1 MNSAMSLHAIDLVVI
16 CVYFAVVAGIGYF
29 ATRGAKTSERYFVA
43 NRSIPMWAVA
53 FTIMATII
61 STGTF
66 VGHPGTAYQKG
77 LILLV
82 PHLLVP
88 FVLLAVAK
96 VVVPFYRR
104 VVRMSA
110 YEYIGQRFGLGGR
123 FYTSFGFLADR
134 IFDLGVT
141 HVTTALAINVL
152 TGWDLK
158 TVILAVGVFTI
169 IYTMAGGMEAVV
181 WTDVMQGLVLM
192 LGGVLILG
200 RLLFAPE
207 GGAPFGVVVETWRQ
221 GKLTLGSWD
230 LSWHTFTDPTLT
242 TTWLFCLAYAV
253 QWTRRYA
260 TDQHIVQRYLV
271 AETDEAASRAAFWS
285 ALLCVPVFVVFMFC
299 GACLAGFFSL
309 AHVGTPPLP
318 DGAMPYF
325 LAHFMPVGLLGLV
338 VAAILAAAM
347 STVSADLS
355 SVGTVLTADYFL
367 HWRPGASDR
376 ARLLCGRVMIAFAG
390 ALTVVA
396 AWLLLPEKG
405 SAPLME
411 RVITIASI
419 LSGGTLG
426 LFCLGFFTRTATRR
440 GCYVGIACCALFTAW
455 AIATEPRHRAIDLGF
470 NFPLHPI
477 LIGVSGHVVLFVT
490 GWLASRLLGG
500 DQPAD
505 LDRLTFYGLRGE
517 PSRVTPPAA
526 NRV

>member
-1 MNSAMSLHAIDLVVI
+1 MSLHALDLAVI
-16 CVYFAVVAGIGYF
+16 VLYFAVIAGIGF
-29 ATRGAKTSERYFVA
+29 WATRGQKTAERYFVA
-43 NRSIPMWAVA
+43 GRSIPMWAVA

-104 VVRMSA
+104 VVKMSA

-152 TGWDLK
+152 TGWDIRA
-158 TVILAVGVFTI
+158 VILGVGAFTI
-169 IYTMAGGMEAVV
+169 LYTMLGGMEAVV
-181 WTDVMQGLVLM
+181 WTDVVQGVVLM
-192 LGGVLILG
+192 VGGVFVLG
-200 RLLFAPE
+200 RLMFAPE
-207 GGAPFGVVVETWRQ
+207 AGAPFAVVAETWRA

-230 LSWHTFTDPTLT
+230 LSWKTFTDPALT

-271 AETDEAASRAAFWS
+271 AKSDEAASRAAFVS
-285 ALLCVPVFVVFMFC
+285 ALLCVPVFVVFMFA

-309 AHVGTPPLP
+309 ANVPPP
-318 DGAMPYF
+318 PVADSAMPWF

-355 SVGTVLTADYFL
+355 SVGTVLTTDYYL
-367 HWRPGASDR
+367 HFKPDASDR
-376 ARLLCGRVMIAFAG
+376 ARLLCGRVMIAGAG
-390 ALTVVA
+390 ALTVIA

-405 SAPLME
+405 STPLME
-411 RVITIASI
+411 RVILIASI

-426 LFCLGFFTRTATRR
+426 LFCLGFLTTTATRQ
-440 GCYVGIACCALFTAW
+440 GCYVGMACCALYTAW
-455 AIATEPRHRAIDLGF
+455 AILTRGPKPVVDLGL
-470 NFPLHPI
+470 NFPLNPI
-477 LIGVSGHVVLFVT
+477 LIGVGGHLVLFGT
-490 GWLASRLLGG
+490 GWIASKVMGG
-500 DQPAD
+500 HRPEGVE
-505 LDRLTFYGLRGE
+505 RLTIYGLRQ
-517 PSRVTPPAA
+517 TAA
-526 NRV
+526 ARITS

>member
-1 MNSAMSLHAIDLVVI
+1 VSLNLIDLIVI
-16 CVYFAVVAGIGYF
+16 AIYFLVIAGIGFY
-29 ATRGAKTSERYFVA
+29 ATRGQRTSEQYFVA
-43 NRSIPMWAVA
+43 GRSIPMWAVA

-141 HVTTALAINVL
+141 LVTTALAINVL

-158 TVILAVGVFTI
+158 MVILGVGVFTVL
-169 IYTMAGGMEAVV
+169 YTMAGGMEAVV
-181 WTDVMQGLVLM
+181 WTDVVQGVVLM
-192 LGGVLILG
+192 LGGLFVLG

-207 GGAPFGVVVETWRQ
+207 AGAPFAVVGETWRA

-230 LSWHTFTDPTLT
+230 LSLATFTDPKLT

-271 AETDEAASRAAFWS
+271 AKSDEAASRAAFVS
-285 ALLCVPVFVVFMFC
+285 AMLCVPVFVTFMFA

-309 AHVGTPPLP
+309 ANVPPP
-318 DGAMPYF
+318 PVADSAMPYF
-325 LAHFMPVGLLGLV
+325 LAHYMPVGLLGLV

-355 SVGTVLTADYFL
+355 SVGTVLTTDYFL
-367 HWRPGASDR
+367 HFRPQASDR
-376 ARLLCGRVMIAFAG
+376 ARLLCGRVMIMAAG

-396 AWLLLPEKG
+396 AWLLLPDKH

-411 RVITIASI
+411 RVILIASI

-426 LFCLGFFTRTATRR
+426 LFCLGFLTRTATRQ
-440 GCYVGIACCALFTAW
+440 GCYIGVACCAVFTAW
-455 AIATEPRHRAIDLGF
+455 AILTEPRHRVIDLGF
-470 NFPLHPI
+470 NFPLNPI
-477 LIGVSGHVVLFVT
+477 LIGVCGHLVLFGT
-490 GWLASRLLGG
+490 GWIASRIVGG
-500 DQPAD
+500 DLPPEVE
-505 LDRLTFYGLRGE
+505 RLTYFGLKKYRT
-517 PSRVTPPAA
+517 TPATLPAA
-526 NRV
+526 AGRV

>member
-1 MNSAMSLHAIDLVVI
+1 MSLQFVDIVVI
-16 CVYFAVVAGIGYF
+16 AIYFAVIAGIGFY
-29 ATRGAKTSERYFVA
+29 ATRGKKTSEQYFVA
-43 NRSIPMWAVA
+43 GRNIPMWAVA

-110 YEYIGQRFGLGGR
+110 YEYIGQRFGVGGR

-152 TGWDLK
+152 TGWDLR

-181 WTDVMQGLVLM
+181 WTDVVQGVVLM
-192 LGGVLILG
+192 VGGVFVLG

-207 GGAPFGVVVETWRQ
+207 AGAPFAVVGETWRQ
-221 GKLTLGSWD
+221 GRLTLGSWD
-230 LSWHTFTDPTLT
+230 FSLASFTDPKLT
-242 TTWLFCLAYAV
+242 TTWLFSLAYAV

-271 AETDEAASRAAFWS
+271 AKTDEAASRAAFWS
-285 ALLCVPVFVVFMFC
+285 AMLCVPVFVVFMFA
-299 GACLAGFFSL
+299 GACLSGFFTL
-309 AHVGTPPLP
+309 AHAPLP
-318 DGAMPYF
+318 PVADSAMPYF
-325 LAHFMPVGLLGLV
+325 LAHYMPVGLLGLV

-355 SVGTVLTADYFL
+355 SVGTVLTTDYFQ
-367 HWRPGASDR
+367 HFYPGSSDR
-376 ARLLCGRVMIAFAG
+376 ARLLCGRVMIAVAG

-396 AWLLLPEKG
+396 AWLLLPEKD

-411 RVITIASI
+411 RVIMIASI

-426 LFCLGFFTRTATRR
+426 LFCLGFLTRTATRQ
-440 GCYVGIACCALFTAW
+440 GCYIGVACCAVFTAW
-455 AIATEPRHRAIDLGF
+455 AILTEPRHRVVDLGF
-470 NFPLHPI
+470 NFPLNPI
-477 LIGVSGHVVLFVT
+477 LIGVCGHLVLFGT
-490 GWLASRLLGG
+490 GWLASRIFGG
-500 DQPAD
+500 DRPAD
-505 LDRLTFYGLRGE
+505 VDRLTYYGLKDAKAAAIA
-517 PSRVTPPAA
+517 RVGPA
-526 NRV
+526 

>member
-1 MNSAMSLHAIDLVVI
+1 MSLQLLDLIVI
-16 CVYFAVVAGIGYF
+16 GFYFAVIAGIGFY
-29 ATRGAKTSERYFVA
+29 ATRGKKTSDQYFVA
-43 NRSIPMWAVA
+43 GRNIPMWAVA

-141 HVTTALAINVL
+141 LVTTALAVNVL
-152 TGWDLK
+152 TGWDLR
-158 TVILAVGVFTI
+158 TVILMVGVFTI
-169 IYTMAGGMEAVV
+169 LYTMAGGMEAVV
-181 WTDVMQGLVLM
+181 WTDVVQGVVLM
-192 LGGVLILG
+192 VGGIFILG

-207 GGAPFGVVVETWRQ
+207 AGAPFAVVGETWRL
-221 GKLTLGSWD
+221 GRLTLGSWD
-230 LSWHTFTDPTLT
+230 LSPATFTDPKMT

-271 AETDEAASRAAFWS
+271 AKSDEAASRAAFVS
-285 ALLCVPVFVVFMFC
+285 ALLCVPVFVVFMFA
-299 GACLAGFFSL
+299 GACLAGFFAL
-309 AHVGTPPLP
+309 PGVTPPAMA
-318 DGAMPYF
+318 DSAMPYF
-325 LAHFMPVGLLGLV
+325 MAHYMPVGLLGLV
-338 VAAILAAAM
+338 VAAVLAAAM

-355 SVGTVLTADYFL
+355 SVGTVLTADYFQ
-367 HWRPGASDR
+367 HFFPQASDR
-376 ARLLCGRVMIAFAG
+376 ARLRCGRLMIALGG
-390 ALTVVA
+390 ALTIVA
-396 AWLLLPEKG
+396 AWLLLPEKD

-411 RVITIASI
+411 RVIMIASI

-426 LFCLGFFTRTATRR
+426 LFCLAFLTRTATRE
-440 GCYVGIACCALFTAW
+440 GCYIGVACCAVFTAW
-455 AIATEPRHRAIDLGF
+455 AILTEPRGRVLDLGW
-470 NFPLHPI
+470 NFPLNPI
-477 LIGVSGHVVLFVT
+477 LIGICGHAVLFGA
-490 GWLASRLLGG
+490 GWLASRLFGG
-500 DQPAD
+500 HRPDNVED
-505 LDRLTFYGLRGE
+505 LTYWGLKKFVR
-517 PSRVTPPAA
+517 SPAA
-526 NRV
+526 AARSD

>member
-1 MNSAMSLHAIDLVVI
+1 MSLHLLDLIVIAI
-16 CVYFAVVAGIGYF
+16 YFAVTAGIGFY
-29 ATRGAKTSERYFVA
+29 ATRGARTSEQYFVA
-43 NRSIPMWAVA
+43 GRNIPMWAVA

-110 YEYIGQRFGLGGR
+110 YEYIGQRFGLAGR

-141 HVTTALAINVL
+141 HVTTALAVNVL
-152 TGWDLK
+152 TGWDLRL
-158 TVILAVGVFTI
+158 VILGVGAFTI
-169 IYTMAGGMEAVV
+169 VYTMIGGMEAVV
-181 WTDVMQGLVLM
+181 WTDVVQGIVLM
-192 LGGVLILG
+192 FGGVLVLG
-200 RLLFAPE
+200 RLMFAPE
-207 GGAPFGVVVETWRQ
+207 ASAPFAVVGETWRL
-221 GKLTLGSWD
+221 GKFTLGSWD
-230 LSWHTFTDPTLT
+230 LSLASFTDPAMT

-271 AETDEAASRAAFWS
+271 ARSDEAASRAAFVS
-285 ALLCVPVFVVFMFC
+285 AMLCVPVFVVFMFA
-299 GACLAGFFSL
+299 GACLAGFFGL
-309 AHVGTPPLP
+309 PGVTPPAVA
-318 DGAMPYF
+318 DSAMPYF
-325 LAHFMPVGLLGLV
+325 IAHYMPVGLLGLV
-338 VAAILAAAM
+338 VAAVLAAAM

-355 SVGTVLTADYFL
+355 SVGTVMTTDYFL
-367 HWRPGASDR
+367 HFVPNASDR
-376 ARLLCGRVMIAFAG
+376 ARLRCGRIMIAFAG
-390 ALTVVA
+390 MLTVVA
-396 AWLLLPEKG
+396 AWLLLPEKN

-411 RVITIASI
+411 RVIMIASI

-426 LFCLGFFTRTATRR
+426 LFCLGFLTRTATRQ
-440 GCYVGIACCALFTAW
+440 GCMVGIVCCAIFTAW
-455 AIATEPRHRAIDLGF
+455 AILTEPRARVLDLGF
-470 NFPLHPI
+470 NFSLNPI
-477 LIGVSGHVVLFVT
+477 LIGICGHAVLFAT

-500 DQPAD
+500 DLPPD
-505 LDRLTFYGLRGE
+505 VERLTYYGLKKYRAVA
-517 PSRVTPPAA
+517 PAARTATSRV
-526 NRV
+526 

>member
-1 MNSAMSLHAIDLVVI
+1 MSLHALDLLVI
-16 CVYFAVVAGIGYF
+16 AVYFIVIAGIGCY
-29 ATRGAKTSERYFVA
+29 ATRGPKTSEQYFVA
-43 NRSIPMWAVA
+43 GRSIPMWAVA

-104 VVRMSA
+104 VVKMSA
-110 YEYIGQRFGLGGR
+110 YEYIGLRFGLGGR

-141 HVTTALAINVL
+141 LVTTALAVNVL

-158 TVILAVGVFTI
+158 PVILGVGLFTI
-169 IYTMAGGMEAVV
+169 LYTMAGGMAAVV
-181 WTDVMQGLVLM
+181 WTDVVQGIVLM
-192 LGGVLILG
+192 VGGLFVLG
-200 RLLFAPE
+200 RLMFAPE
-207 GGAPFGVVVETWRQ
+207 AGAPLAVVGETWRL

-230 LSWHTFTDPTLT
+230 VSLASFTDPALT

-271 AETDEAASRAAFWS
+271 AESDEAASRAAFWS
-285 ALLCVPVFVVFMFC
+285 AMLCVPVFVLFMFA

-309 AHVGTPPLP
+309 AHVAQPPVP
-318 DGAMPYF
+318 DSAMPWF
-325 LAHFMPVGLLGLV
+325 IAHYMPVGLLGLV

-355 SVGTVLTADYFL
+355 SVGTVMTTDYAMHFFPHL
-367 HWRPGASDR
+367 SDR
-376 ARLLCGRVMIAFAG
+376 AKLLCGRAMILIGG

-426 LFCLGFFTRTATRR
+426 LFCLGFLTRTATRR
-440 GCYVGIACCALFTAW
+440 GCYVGMACCGVFTAW
-455 AIATEPRHRAIDLGF
+455 AILTQPGNRIVDLGF
-470 NFPLHPI
+470 NFGLNPI
-477 LIGVSGHVVLFVT
+477 LIGVVGHAVLFGT
-490 GWLASRLLGG
+490 GWLASRLFGG
-500 DQPAD
+500 HRPANIES
-505 LDRLTFYGLRGE
+505 LTWIGLTRA
-517 PSRVTPPAA
+517 SAK
-526 NRV
+526 NS

>member
-1 MNSAMSLHAIDLVVI
+1 MSLHVLDLLVI
-16 CVYFAVVAGIGYF
+16 ALYFAVIAGIGF
-29 ATRGAKTSERYFVA
+29 WATRGPKTAERYFVA
-43 NRSIPMWAVA
+43 GRSIPMWAVA

-88 FVLLAVAK
+88 FVLVVVAK

-104 VVRMSA
+104 VVKMSA

-152 TGWDLK
+152 TGWDIR
-158 TVILAVGVFTI
+158 TVILGVGVFTI
-169 IYTMAGGMEAVV
+169 LYTMIGGMETVV
-181 WTDVMQGLVLM
+181 WTDVVQGVILM
-192 LGGVLILG
+192 VGGVFILG

-207 GGAPFGVVVETWRQ
+207 AGAPFGVVAETWRQ

-230 LSWHTFTDPTLT
+230 LSWKTFTDPALT

-271 AETDEAASRAAFWS
+271 AKSDEAASRAAFVS
-285 ALLCVPVFVVFMFC
+285 ALLCVPVFVIFMFA

-309 AHVGTPPLP
+309 AQVPPP
-318 DGAMPYF
+318 PVADSAMPYF
-325 LAHFMPVGLLGLV
+325 LANFMPVGLLGLV

-355 SVGTVLTADYFL
+355 SVGTVLTTDYYL
-367 HWRPGASDR
+367 HFRPDASDR
-376 ARLLCGRVMIAFAG
+376 TRLLCGRVMIAAAG
-390 ALTVVA
+390 AITVIA

-411 RVITIASI
+411 RVILIASI

-426 LFCLGFFTRTATRR
+426 LFCLGFLTTTATRQ
-440 GCYVGIACCALFTAW
+440 GCYVGMACCLAYTAW
-455 AIATEPRHRAIDLGF
+455 ALLTIGREPVLDLGSF
-470 NFPLHPI
+470 KFPLNPI
-477 LIGVSGHVVLFVT
+477 LIGVVGHLVLFGT
-490 GWLASRLLGG
+490 GWLVSKVLGG
-500 DQPAD
+500 HRPEEVE
-505 LDRLTFYGLRGE
+505 RLTIYGLKRA
-517 PSRVTPPAA
+517 TPTG
-526 NRV
+526 

>member
-1 MNSAMSLHAIDLVVI
+1 MTLHALDLIVIVIYFVVI
-16 CVYFAVVAGIGYF
+16 AGIGVY
-29 ATRGAKTSERYFVA
+29 ATRGKKTAERYFVA
-43 NRSIPMWAVA
+43 GRSIPMWAVA

-88 FVLLAVAK
+88 FVLLVVAR
-96 VVVPFYRR
+96 VLVPFYRR

-152 TGWDLK
+152 TGWDLRL
-158 TVILAVGVFTI
+158 VILGVGAFTI
-169 IYTMAGGMEAVV
+169 VYTMAGGMEAVV
-181 WTDVMQGLVLM
+181 WTDVVQGIVLM
-192 LGGVLILG
+192 VGGVFVIG

-207 GGAPFGVVVETWRQ
+207 AGAPFAVVGETWRA

-230 LSWHTFTDPTLT
+230 LSLASLTDPRMT

-271 AETDEAASRAAFWS
+271 AESDAAASRAAFLS
-285 ALLCVPVFVVFMFC
+285 ALLCVPVFVTFMFA
-299 GACLAGFFSL
+299 GACLAGFFTL
-309 AHVGTPPLP
+309 AQIPPP
-318 DGAMPYF
+318 PVADSAMPYF

-355 SVGTVLTADYFL
+355 SVGTVLTADYFQ
-367 HWRPGASDR
+367 HFFPGASDR
-376 ARLLCGRVMIAFAG
+376 ARLICGRVMIASAG
-390 ALTVVA
+390 MLTVIA
-396 AWLLLPEKG
+396 AWLLLPEKD

-411 RVITIASI
+411 RVIMIASI

-426 LFCLGFFTRTATRR
+426 LFCLGFLTRTATRQ
-440 GCYVGIACCALFTAW
+440 GCYIGVACCAVFTAW
-455 AIATEPRHRAIDLGF
+455 AILTGPRNRVLDLGF
-470 NFPLHPI
+470 NFALNPI
-477 LIGVSGHVVLFVT
+477 LIGVCGHAVLFVT
-490 GWLASRLLGG
+490 GWIASRVVGG
-500 DQPAD
+500 YLPPEVE
-505 LDRLTFYGLRGE
+505 RLTYFGLK
-517 PSRVTPPAA
+517 TPPAA
-526 NRV
+526 AAEHVAAGRV

>member
-1 MNSAMSLHAIDLVVI
+1 MSLHFLDLAVIALYFVVI
-16 CVYFAVVAGIGYF
+16 AGIGVW
-29 ATRGAKTSERYFVA
+29 ATRGPRTAERYFVA
-43 NRSIPMWAVA
+43 GRSIPMWAVA

-104 VVRMSA
+104 VVKMSA

-141 HVTTALAINVL
+141 LVTTALAINVL

-158 TVILAVGVFTI
+158 TVILGVGVFTI
-169 IYTMAGGMEAVV
+169 LYTMIGGMEAVV
-181 WTDVMQGLVLM
+181 WTDVVQGVVLM
-192 LGGVLILG
+192 IGGLFVLG
-200 RLLFAPE
+200 RLMFAPE
-207 GGAPFGVVVETWRQ
+207 AGAPFAVVAETWRQ

-230 LSWHTFTDPTLT
+230 LSLKTFTDPALT

-271 AETDEAASRAAFWS
+271 AKSDEAASRAAFVS
-285 ALLCVPVFVVFMFC
+285 ALLCVPVFVVFMFA

-309 AHVGTPPLP
+309 ANVPPPAVP
-318 DGAMPYF
+318 DSAMPYF
-325 LAHFMPVGLLGLV
+325 LANFMPVGLLGLV
-338 VAAILAAAM
+338 IAAVLAAAM

-355 SVGTVLTADYFL
+355 SVGTVLTTDYFL
-367 HWRPGASDR
+367 HFKPDASDR
-376 ARLLCGRVMIAFAG
+376 ARLLCGRLMIAGGG

-411 RVITIASI
+411 RVVLIASI

-426 LFCLGFFTRTATRR
+426 LFCLGFLTTTATRQ
-440 GCYVGIACCALFTAW
+440 GCYVGMACCLAYTAW
-455 AIATEPRHRAIDLGF
+455 AILTRGPKPVVDLGL
-470 NFPLHPI
+470 NFPLNPI
-477 LIGVSGHVVLFVT
+477 LIGVGGHLVLFGT
-490 GWLASRLLGG
+490 GWIASKVLGG
-500 DQPAD
+500 HRPEDVE
-505 LDRLTFYGLRGE
+505 RLTIYGLRKGTI
-517 PSRVTPPAA
+517 SS
-526 NRV
+526 

>member
-1 MNSAMSLHAIDLVVI
+1 MSLHLLDLVVI
-16 CVYFAVVAGIGYF
+16 AIYFLVVGGIGFY
-29 ATRGAKTSERYFVA
+29 ASRGANTAESYFVA
-43 NRSIPMWAVA
+43 GRRIPMWAVA

-88 FVLLAVAK
+88 FVLLVVAK

-104 VVRMSA
+104 TVRMSA

-152 TGWDLK
+152 TGWDIK
-158 TVILAVGVFTI
+158 VVILGVGVFTI
-169 IYTMAGGMEAVV
+169 LYTMIGGMAAVV
-181 WTDVMQGLVLM
+181 WTDVVQGVVLM
-192 LGGVLILG
+192 VGGLFVLG

-207 GGAPFGVVVETWRQ
+207 AGAAFAVVGETWRA
-221 GKLTLGSWD
+221 GKLTLGSWN
-230 LSWHTFTDPTLT
+230 LTLASLTDSKMT

-271 AETDEAASRAAFWS
+271 AESDHAASRAAFWS
-285 ALLCVPVFVVFMFC
+285 AMLCVPVFVLFMFA

-309 AHVGTPPLP
+309 AHVPNPPVP
-318 DGAMPYF
+318 DSAMPWF
-325 LAHFMPVGLLGLV
+325 LAHYMPVGLLGLV

-355 SVGTVLTADYFL
+355 SVGTVLTTDYFQFFY
-367 HWRPGASDR
+367 PNSSDR
-376 ARLLCGRVMIAFAG
+376 ARLLCGRVMIAIGG

-411 RVITIASI
+411 RVIVIASI

-426 LFCLGFFTRTATRR
+426 LFCLGFLTRTATRG
-440 GCYVGIACCALFTAW
+440 GCYVGMACCLVFTAW
-455 AIATEPRHRAIDLGF
+455 AIVTEPRARAGLPGF
-470 NFPLHPI
+470 NFALNPI
-477 LIGVSGHVVLFVT
+477 LIGVGSHLVLFAT
-490 GWLASRLLGG
+490 GWVASRILGG
-500 DQPAD
+500 HRPENVES
-505 LDRLTFYGLRGE
+505 LTFWGRKD
-517 PSRVTPPAA
+517 PMTPGAKVA
-526 NRV
+526 KRT

>member
-1 MNSAMSLHAIDLVVI
+1 MSLHLLDLLVI
-16 CVYFAVVAGIGYF
+16 AVYFLVIGGIGF
-29 ATRGAKTSERYFVA
+29 VVTRRQRTAEQYFVA
-43 NRSIPMWAVA
+43 GRNIPMWAVA

-141 HVTTALAINVL
+141 LVTTALAINVL

-158 TVILAVGVFTI
+158 AVMLGVGIFTI
-169 IYTMAGGMEAVV
+169 LYTMLGGMEAVV
-181 WTDVMQGLVLM
+181 WTDVVQGIVLM
-192 LGGVLILG
+192 VGGVFVLG
-200 RLLFAPE
+200 RLMFAPE
-207 GGAPFGVVVETWRQ
+207 AGAPFAVVSETWRL

-230 LSWHTFTDPTLT
+230 LSLSTFTDPALT
-242 TTWLFCLAYAV
+242 TTWLFSLAYAV

-271 AETDEAASRAAFWS
+271 AKSDEAASRAAFVS
-285 ALLCVPVFVVFMFC
+285 ALLCVPVFVTFMFA
-299 GACLAGFFSL
+299 GACLAGFFAL
-309 AHVGTPPLP
+309 PGITPPEVP
-318 DGAMPYF
+318 DSAMPYF
-325 LAHFMPVGLLGLV
+325 LAKFMPVGLLGLV

-355 SVGTVLTADYFL
+355 SVGTVLTTDYYL
-367 HWRPGASDR
+367 HFRPHASDR
-376 ARLLCGRVMIAFAG
+376 ARLLCGRLMIIIGG

-396 AWLLLPEKG
+396 AWLVTPDKD

-411 RVITIASI
+411 RVILIASI

-426 LFCLGFFTRTATRR
+426 LFCLGFLTRSATRE
-440 GCYVGIACCALFTAW
+440 GCYVGIACCALYTAW
-455 AIATEPRHRAIDLGF
+455 AILTEPRNRVLDLGY
-470 NFPLHPI
+470 NFPLNPI
-477 LIGVSGHVVLFVT
+477 LIGVGGHLVLFGT
-490 GWLASRLLGG
+490 GWLASRLMGG
-500 DQPAD
+500 HRPDNVE
-505 LDRLTFYGLRGE
+505 RLTIYGRKETMNDERRPAVEAG
-517 PSRVTPPAA
+517 RV
-526 NRV
+526 

>member
-1 MNSAMSLHAIDLVVI
+1 MSLHLLDLVI
-16 CVYFAVVAGIGYF
+16 IAVYFLLIGGIGLY
-29 ATRGAKTSERYFVA
+29 ASRGARTAENYFVA
-43 NRSIPMWAVA
+43 GRSIPMWAVA

-61 STGTF
+61 GTGTF

-152 TGWDLK
+152 TGWELK
-158 TVILAVGVFTI
+158 TVILGVGAFTI
-169 IYTMAGGMEAVV
+169 LYTMVGGMAAVV
-181 WTDVMQGLVLM
+181 WTDVAQGILL
-192 LGGVLILG
+192 LAGGFFVLG

-207 GGAPFGVVVETWRQ
+207 AGPAFAVVGEAWRA

-230 LSWHTFTDPTLT
+230 LSLVTLTDPALT

-271 AETDEAASRAAFWS
+271 AESDAAASKAAFWS
-285 ALLCVPVFVVFMFC
+285 AMLCVPVFVIFMFA
-299 GACLAGFFSL
+299 GACLAGFYAL
-309 AHVGTPPLP
+309 AQVPNPPLP
-318 DGAMPYF
+318 DSAMPWF
-325 LAHFMPVGLLGLV
+325 LANYMPTGLLGLV

-355 SVGTVLTADYFL
+355 SVGTVLTTDYFQAAF
-367 HWRPGASDR
+367 PASSDR
-376 ARLLCGRVMIAFAG
+376 ARLLCGRVMIAFGG

-411 RVITIASI
+411 RVIVIASI

-426 LFCLGFFTRTATRR
+426 LFCLGFFTRSATRG
-440 GCYVGIACCALFTAW
+440 GCYVGIACCAVFTGW
-455 AIATEPRHRAIDLGF
+455 ALLTAPGSRVVDLGF
-470 NFPLHPI
+470 NFNLNPI
-477 LIGVSGHVVLFVT
+477 LIGVFSHLVLFGA
-490 GWLASRLLGG
+490 GWLASQVPGG
-500 DQPAD
+500 HRPDNVEE
-505 LDRLTFYGLRGE
+505 LTFWGRKKFAPALSKAPALRE
-517 PSRVTPPAA
+517 A
-526 NRV
+526 

>member
-1 MNSAMSLHAIDLVVI
+1 MSLHFLDLAVIALYFVVI
-16 CVYFAVVAGIGYF
+16 AGIGVW
-29 ATRGAKTSERYFVA
+29 ATRGPRTAERYFVA
-43 NRSIPMWAVA
+43 GRSIPMWAVA

-104 VVRMSA
+104 VVKMSA

-141 HVTTALAINVL
+141 LVTTALAINVL

-158 TVILAVGVFTI
+158 TVILGVGVFTI
-169 IYTMAGGMEAVV
+169 LYTMIGGMEAVV
-181 WTDVMQGLVLM
+181 WTDVVQGVVLM
-192 LGGVLILG
+192 IGGLFVLG
-200 RLLFAPE
+200 RLMFAPE
-207 GGAPFGVVVETWRQ
+207 AGAPFAVVAETWRQ

-230 LSWHTFTDPTLT
+230 LSLKTFTDPALT

-271 AETDEAASRAAFWS
+271 AKSDEAASRAAFVS
-285 ALLCVPVFVVFMFC
+285 ALLCVPVFVVFMFA

-309 AHVGTPPLP
+309 ANVPPPAVP
-318 DGAMPYF
+318 DSAMPYF
-325 LAHFMPVGLLGLV
+325 LANFMPVGLLGLV
-338 VAAILAAAM
+338 VAAVLAAAM

-355 SVGTVLTADYFL
+355 SVGTVLTKDYFL
-367 HWRPGASDR
+367 HFKPDASDR
-376 ARLLCGRVMIAFAG
+376 ACLLCGRLMIAGGG
-390 ALTVVA
+390 ALTVIA

-411 RVITIASI
+411 RVILIASI

-426 LFCLGFFTRTATRR
+426 LFCLGFLTTTATRQ
-440 GCYVGIACCALFTAW
+440 GCYVGMACCLAYTAW
-455 AIATEPRHRAIDLGF
+455 AILTRGPKPVVDLGL
-470 NFPLHPI
+470 NFPLNPI
-477 LIGVSGHVVLFVT
+477 LIGVGGHLVLFGT
-490 GWLASRLLGG
+490 GWIASKVLGG
-500 DQPAD
+500 HRPEDVE
-505 LDRLTFYGLRGE
+505 RLTIYGLRQNATTHTT
-517 PSRVTPPAA
+517 S
-526 NRV
+526 

>member
-1 MNSAMSLHAIDLVVI
+1 MSLHFLDVVVI
-16 CVYFAVVAGIGYF
+16 GIYFAVIAGIGYC
-29 ATRGAKTSERYFVA
+29 ATRGTKTSEQYFVA
-43 NRSIPMWAVA
+43 GRNIPMWAVS

-110 YEYIGQRFGLGGR
+110 YEYIGQRFGVGGR

-181 WTDVMQGLVLM
+181 WTDVVQGIVLM
-192 LGGVLILG
+192 VGGVFVLG

-207 GGAPFGVVVETWRQ
+207 AGAPFAVVAETWRM

-230 LSWHTFTDPTLT
+230 FSLTSFTDPKLT

-271 AETDEAASRAAFWS
+271 AESDEAASRAAFWS
-285 ALLCVPVFVVFMFC
+285 AMLCVPVFVTFMFA
-299 GACLAGFFSL
+299 GACLAGFFAL
-309 AHVGTPPLP
+309 AHVPPP
-318 DGAMPYF
+318 AVADSAMPYF
-325 LAHFMPVGLLGLV
+325 LAHFMPTGLLGLV

-355 SVGTVLTADYFL
+355 SVGTVLTTDYFQ
-367 HWRPGASDR
+367 HFYPNASDR
-376 ARLLCGRVMIAFAG
+376 ARLLCGRIMIAAGG

-405 SAPLME
+405 SAPLMD
-411 RVITIASI
+411 RVIMIASI

-426 LFCLGFFTRTATRR
+426 LFCLGFLTRSATRQ
-440 GCYVGIACCALFTAW
+440 GCYIGVACCAAFTAW
-455 AIATEPRHRAIDLGF
+455 AILTEPRHRVLDLGF
-470 NFPLHPI
+470 NFPLNPI
-477 LIGVSGHVVLFVT
+477 LIGVCGHAVLFGT
-490 GWLASRLLGG
+490 GWLASRIFGG
-500 DQPAD
+500 DRPAD
-505 LDRLTFYGLRGE
+505 VDRLTYYGLKHE
-517 PSRVTPPAA
+517 KSVAA
-526 NRV
+526 SPVVL

>member
-1 MNSAMSLHAIDLVVI
+1 MSLHFLDVVVI
-16 CVYFAVVAGIGYF
+16 VIYFLVIGGIGFY
-29 ATRGAKTSERYFVA
+29 ATRGPKTSEQYFVA
-43 NRSIPMWAVA
+43 GRSIPMWAVA

-88 FVLLAVAK
+88 FVLLVVAK

-158 TVILAVGVFTI
+158 PVILAVGIFTI
-169 IYTMAGGMEAVV
+169 FYTMAGGMKAVI
-181 WTDVMQGLVLM
+181 WTDVVQGIVLM
-192 LGGVLILG
+192 VGGAFVLG

-207 GGAPFGVVVETWRQ
+207 AGAPFAVIGETWRA
-221 GKLTLGSWD
+221 GRLTLGSWD
-230 LSWHTFTDPTLT
+230 LSWRSFTDPSLT
-242 TTWLFCLAYAV
+242 TTWLFSLAYAV

-271 AETDEAASRAAFWS
+271 AESDEAASRAAFWS
-285 ALLCVPVFVVFMFC
+285 AMLCVPIFVVFMFA
-299 GACLAGFFSL
+299 GACLAGFFAL
-309 AHVGTPPLP
+309 AHVPPP
-318 DGAMPYF
+318 PVADSAMPYF

-355 SVGTVLTADYFL
+355 SVGTVLTIDYFQ
-367 HWRPGASDR
+367 HFFPNASDR
-376 ARLLCGRVMIAFAG
+376 GRLRCGRVMIVLAG
-390 ALTVVA
+390 ALTMVA

-411 RVITIASI
+411 RVILIASI

-426 LFCLGFFTRTATRR
+426 LFCLGFLTKTATRQ
-440 GCYVGIACCALFTAW
+440 GCYVGMACCAVYTAW
-455 AIATEPRHRAIDLGF
+455 AILTEPRHRVVDLGF
-470 NFPLHPI
+470 NFPLNPI
-477 LIGVSGHVVLFVT
+477 LIGVCGHLVLFGT
-490 GWLASRLLGG
+490 GWLASRWLGG
-500 DQPAD
+500 HRPANVED
-505 LDRLTFYGLRGE
+505 LTYWGINKAA
-517 PSRVTPPAA
+517 PAA
-526 NRV
+526 GRLA